1 MSPKDVVLLYC
12 ARTNMDEKVVYKVKE
27 ALSSGLENS
36 DWDYIILNALQHGI
50 SPLLYHNL
58 SKIDDAN
65 LVPERIREHLRGQY
79 YTTLTRNMLYYN
91 ELSKVLQ
98 SFKDA
103 GIEAI
108 VLKGAALAEAVYG
121 DIGLRP
127 FGDVD
132 FLVHEFDLQK
142 AKQKLSELGFILDEQ
157 VSPMEHNEKFGCD
170 LNYVKNSYVFEIH
183 WHIARKTGSDRFV
196 KIEID
201 RMWKNALPAR
211 IAGVDTFVL
220 SPEDLL
226 FHLCIHLPK
235 HRYNRLIWLCDIM
248 EVIRHDD
255 INWEYVLKNA
265 KKYRAKAIMY
275 YGLHFANELLGCGG
289 SDIPS
294 NVLSELKPPRFETIV
309 FNSILD
315 EILSNKRNVL
325 PIFNLMRPLLIDRTQ
340 DRFKYLLEYI
350 FPPVELLAHG
360 YSVPES
366 KKIYFYY
373 LIHPIYLWVESIK
386 RFMSFIT
393 K

>member
-1 MSPKDVVLLYC
+1 M
-12 ARTNMDEKVVYKVKE
+12 NEKVVCYVKE
-27 ALSSGLENS
+27 ALNS
-36 DWDYIILNALQHGI
+36 RLDWNYIMKHALRHGI

-58 SKIDDAN
+58 SKIDNASI
-65 LVPERIREHLRGQY
+65 VPARIMEHLRGQY
-79 YTTLTRNMLYYN
+79 YATFTKNMHYYN
-91 ELSKVLQ
+91 ELSKILH
-98 SFKDA
+98 SLKDA
-103 GIEAI
+103 GIEVI

-132 FLVHEFDLQK
+132 FLVLEFDLQK
-142 AKQKLSELGFILDEQ
+142 TKQKLTEHGYILDEH
-157 VSPMEHNEKFGCD
+157 VSPMKHNEKFGCD
-170 LNYVKNSYVFEIH
+170 LNYVNNSNVFEIH
-183 WHIARKTGSDRFV
+183 WHIARKTGSDRYL

-201 RMWKNALPAR
+201 RMWKNARPAR
-211 IAGVDTFVL
+211 IADVDTFIL

-248 EVIRHDD
+248 EVIRHSN

-265 KKYRAKAIMY
+265 KKYRAKAYMY
-275 YGLHFANELLGCGG
+275 YGLHFTDELLGCDG
-289 SDIPS
+289 SGIPP
-294 NVLSELKPPRFETIV
+294 NVLSELKPPRIETIL
-309 FNSILD
+309 FNSILN

-325 PIFNLMRPLLIDRTQ
+325 PIFNLMRPLLIDRIQ

-350 FPPVELLAHG
+350 FPPVELLAHR
-360 YSVPES
+360 YSVPGL

-373 LIHPIYLWVESIK
+373 LINPIYLWFESIK
-386 RFMSFIT
+386 RLRTLIQ